1 MSDKENYET
10 LKPSYEAFDK
20 KGVKQPNLPIDV
32 ANDEAMYL
40 YDIATRDKDKFASTD
55 VDVALIESL
64 PLRVSGLRY
73 SQTRWTQVFAEKSE
87 IEKQWSLISTEG
99 FELRDEILH
108 FCRYAYRKDKDL
120 MAIVYRIAEGATNAD
135 MIQDLSELSMLG
147 KNNPTQLEGISFDL
161 LKLDRAAELA
171 EQGGLLLGKV
181 NGDRDDNDNVD
192 KDIRDRAF
200 THLKEGVDTIRE
212 AGRFLFWKDEEKA
225 GQYASA
231 YFREIREN
239 NKKEEEQEA

>member
-1 MSDKENYET
+1 MSDKENYEA
-10 LKPSYEAFDK
+10 LKPNYDAIEHDDI
-20 KGVKQPNLPIDV
+20 KQPNLPVDV
-32 ANDEAMYL
+32 ANNEAMYL
-40 YDIATRDKDKFASTD
+40 YDIASRDKDKFASTD

-64 PLRVSGLRY
+64 PIRVGGLRY

-99 FELRDEILH
+99 FELRDELLH
-108 FCRYAYRKDKDL
+108 FCRYAYRKEKAL
-120 MAIVYRIAEGATNAD
+120 MNIVHRIAEGATNSD

-147 KNNPTQLEGISFDL
+147 KNNPTQLESVGFDL

-181 NGDRDDNDNVD
+181 NGDRDDNVKVD
-192 KDIRDRAF
+192 KDMRDRAY
-200 THLKEGVDTIRE
+200 TYLKEAVDTIRE

-225 GQYASA
+225 EQYTSA
-231 YFREIREN
+231 YFRKLREARE
-239 NKKEEEQEA
+239 KKEEQEA

>member
-1 MSDKENYET
+1 MSDKENYEA
-10 LKPSYEAFDK
+10 LKPIYDAKEK
-20 KGVKQPNLPIDV
+20 KDIKQPNLPIDV
-32 ANDEAMYL
+32 ANNEAMYL
-40 YDIATRDKDKFASTD
+40 YDIGSRDIDKFASTD

-64 PLRVSGLRY
+64 PIRVGGLRY

-87 IEKQWSLISTEG
+87 IEKQWSLISSEG

-108 FCRYAYRKDKDL
+108 FSRYAYRKDKAL
-120 MAIVYRIAEGATNAD
+120 MAIVHRIAEGATNAD

-147 KNNPTQLEGISFDL
+147 KNNPTQLEGVSFDL

-192 KDIRDRAF
+192 KDMRDRAY
-200 THLKEGVDTIRE
+200 TYLKEGVDAIRE

-225 GQYASA
+225 EQYASA
-231 YFREIREN
+231 YFRKLRETREN
-239 NKKEEEQEA
+239 KIEEEV